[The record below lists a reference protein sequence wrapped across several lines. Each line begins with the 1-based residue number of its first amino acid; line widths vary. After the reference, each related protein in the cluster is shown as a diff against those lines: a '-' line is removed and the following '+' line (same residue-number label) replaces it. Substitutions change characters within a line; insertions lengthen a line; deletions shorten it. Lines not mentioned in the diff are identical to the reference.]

1 MGNLNDLIWTD
12 EKVDGSV
19 SPMGVNMHEICMYA
33 FCQGVV
39 GHGDGAGPDTPSLM
53 SGFACGTAKY
63 SHTGPC

>member
-1 MGNLNDLIWTD
+1 MENLNDLIWTNEED
-12 EKVDGSV
+12 DSNV
-19 SPMGVNMHEICMYA
+19 SSMGVNMREICMYA

-39 GHGDGAGPDTPSLM
+39 GHGGGNNPDVPSLM